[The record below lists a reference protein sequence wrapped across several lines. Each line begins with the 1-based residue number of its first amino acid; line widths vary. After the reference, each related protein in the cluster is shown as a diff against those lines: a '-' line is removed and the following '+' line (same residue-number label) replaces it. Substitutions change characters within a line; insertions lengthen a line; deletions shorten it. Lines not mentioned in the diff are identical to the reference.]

1 MKAIF
6 SIMIFLIVIGISG
19 CVNDNSTI
27 ILENGTYEGT
37 ISFEGN
43 NYSSSAGPN
52 RYPAGGNGTFE
63 LSGDLVEFSDV
74 NIWTADF
81 DWGLILSGTYVI
93 TETNTYIEFLKNQNL
108 GEGFYR
114 YRLKKK

>member
-19 CVNDNSTI
+19 CENDNSTI

-37 ISFEGN
+37 FTLG
-43 NYSSSAGPN
+43 YADGQ
-52 RYPAGGNGTFE
+52 TF
-63 LSGDLVEFSDV
+63 SNV